1 MKFSGPLTRIQTN
14 GNKRM
19 WLDTAVSRPEKV
31 EKEDANSKRS
41 FAASLDLTGD
51 RAKRTLQMKMMP
63 KIPSGTRQVN
73 NQVGM
78 IRTMEKESRAVK
90 AEKERKASPQAR
102 KAKKKGPSRLPEKG
116 SQGRERKARG
126 KRGRRVEAMERGES
140 SGRIS
145 GEIRFSDR

>member
-1 MKFSGPLTRIQTN
+1 MAQPTEWARGEGPELDPRSSSGP
-14 GNKRM
+14 
-19 WLDTAVSRPEKV
+19 EKA

-41 FAASLDLTGD
+41 FAASLDLTRD

-90 AEKERKASPQAR
+90 AEKVRKASPQAK
-102 KAKKKGPSRLPEKG
+102 KA
-116 SQGRERKARG
+116 
-126 KRGRRVEAMERGES
+126 
-140 SGRIS
+140 
-145 GEIRFSDR
+145 